1 MKNKLKVLLVL
12 IVSTFTISLISNT
25 YSRYIVD
32 AASNLEM
39 QFSKW
44 QILINEN
51 DITDNNSSEIVLAPV
66 LEENENIKA
75 NTFAPTSKGYFDI
88 LVDPT
93 NVELSFD
100 YTITLELLNQD
111 MPDLLISN
119 YSLIDSS
126 YNENDTLT
134 LNNIENNQIKGTLI
148 YDNQEENY
156 SFEPFTIR
164 IYFEWY
170 EGENELMDDIS
181 DTQVSNTQDNLQIK
195 ANIQFTQKI

>member
-1 MKNKLKVLLVL
+1 MLVTILNNNDKESVVMGRGIAFQKKKGDEIDDTKVEKIFVLENNNVNDKFLK
-12 IVSTFTISLISNT
+12 
-25 YSRYIVD
+25 
-32 AASNLEM
+32 
-39 QFSKW
+39 
-44 QILINEN
+44 LIN
-51 DITDNNSSEIVLAPV
+51 
-66 LEENENIKA
+66 
-75 NTFAPTSKGYFDI
+75 DI
-88 LVDPT
+88 LVECIEVAEEIISYAEE
-93 NVELSFD
+93 N
-100 YTITLELLNQD
+100 LETTLNQD

-134 LNNIENNQIKGTLI
+134 LNNIENNQIKGTLN
-148 YDNQEENY
+148 YNTQEENY

-181 DTQVSNTQDNLQIK
+181 DTQVTNTQNNLQIK

>member
-1 MKNKLKVLLVL
+1 MKNKLKLLLAL

-66 LEENENIKA
+66 LEKNENIKA

-100 YTITLELLNQD
+100 YTISLELLNQD

-134 LNNIENNQIKGTLI
+134 LNNIENNQIKGTLN
-148 YDNQEENY
+148 YNTQEENY

-170 EGENELMDDIS
+170 EGENELMNDIS
-181 DTQVSNTQDNLQIK
+181 DTQVTNTQNNLQIK